1 MEEFASNPED
11 AEETRVK
18 FEAIRE
24 KIKKNYK
31 ALRLSGDIRV
41 RDRDFE
47 KLVDYVLPRKF
58 VNPPSGHFDARFEFR
73 ERLKGDLKGERQ
85 KRKGTPRVALDHWLR
100 SGCEK
105 NALTGEFPA
114 KLFRQDKKK
123 KKEMRQTPV
132 WQREGWNRE
141 RGRGG
146 TVASLPLGIV
156 SKRHDRKDLQDFDEL
171 FIRGLPITGREK
183 RKEMWGLEGMYA
195 NNPEGAEA
203 TRVPKCNEIKRTFY
217 DRNGQPWKDMH
228 DKRTLIKLYHSWA
241 GLPSAGPSQAGL
253 PSAGRPSQRK
263 KAENRVL
270 NVLMQLSEEELQ
282 ALNNKVSANNAKR
295 LTKTENI
302 VKTENNIVKTENNVK
317 MEPSVPSNA
326 GRSHAGPSHAGPSN
340 AGPSHAGPS
349 HAGPSHA
356 GPSHAGSSHAR
367 PSHAGSSHAQ
377 KTGKQKL
384 MARMRLR
391 DREEERKRKKG
402 RR

>member
-141 RGRGG
+141 IGRG
-146 TVASLPLGIV
+146 ASSLPLGIV

-295 LTKTENI
+295 LTKTENT
-302 VKTENNIVKTENNVK
+302 KNIVK

-326 GRSHAGPSHAGPSN
+326 GRSHAG
-340 AGPSHAGPS
+340 
-349 HAGPSHA
+349 
-356 GPSHAGSSHAR
+356 